1 MTEKK
6 IRLTISDYLNGLCNT
21 YYVLD
26 ELGYPTNTELY
37 ELLYL
42 FKKECEWKADSETID
57 TLTKLVEDF
66 IDKQEFTY

>member
-1 MTEKK
+1 MKRKTKE
-6 IRLTISDYLNGLCNT
+6 ILQEYLDWKCNT

>member
-6 IRLTISDYLNGLCNT
+6 IRLTISDYLNGLSNT

-26 ELGYPTNTELY
+26 ELGYPTSTELY

-42 FKKECEWKADSETID
+42 FKKECEWKVDTETID

-66 IDKQEFTY
+66 IDKQE